1 MLISDRLGGENVMLN
16 LMLIYN
22 IYKDALAHYVSY
34 FFSIARSAMGALAYV
49 ADSRGKVH
57 IPPEK

>member
-22 IYKDALAHYVSY
+22 IYKDSLAHYVSY
-34 FFSIARSAMGALAYV
+34 FFSIILEMIRVCYIKMLASMRMFV
-49 ADSRGKVH
+49 C
-57 IPPEK
+57 I

>member
-34 FFSIARSAMGALAYV
+34 FFSIILEMISRVCYNKMLASMRMFV
-49 ADSRGKVH
+49 C
-57 IPPEK
+57 I

>member
-1 MLISDRLGGENVMLN
+1 MLISDRLGGKNVMLN

-34 FFSIARSAMGALAYV
+34 FFSIILEMISRVCYIKMLASMRMFV
-49 ADSRGKVH
+49 C
-57 IPPEK
+57 I

>member
-22 IYKDALAHYVSY
+22 KDALAHYVSY
-34 FFSIARSAMGALAYV
+34 FFSIILEMISRVCYIKMLASMRMFV
-49 ADSRGKVH
+49 C
-57 IPPEK
+57 I